1 MGETERGD
9 QLEPEGL
16 TKSDETDYVTE
27 MCPHCEVE
35 IDMRCDVGQMGYQA
49 WCPVCGNR
57 LMLCS
62 ECAGQCDYDSTT
74 DRCKMQNRQG
84 GKTS

>member
-27 MCPHCEVE
+27 MKKHKHP
-35 IDMRCDVGQMGYQA
+35 
-49 WCPVCGNR
+49 
-57 LMLCS
+57 
-62 ECAGQCDYDSTT
+62 YDKGMPG
-74 DRCKMQNRQG
+74 RIG
-84 GKTS
+84 IEF